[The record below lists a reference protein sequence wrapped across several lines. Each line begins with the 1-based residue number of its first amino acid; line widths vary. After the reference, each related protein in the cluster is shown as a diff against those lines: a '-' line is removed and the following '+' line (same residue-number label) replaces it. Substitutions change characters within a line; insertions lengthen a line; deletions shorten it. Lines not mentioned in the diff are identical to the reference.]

1 MVMVRVMIMVMT
13 TMTASDLYVE
23 VKARYQNNNVLKL
36 KSNDRATGVWNMNNE
51 ERAILF

>member
-1 MVMVRVMIMVMT
+1 MVMT

-23 VKARYQNNNVLKL
+23 VKARYQNNNELKL
-36 KSNDRATGVWNMNNE
+36 KSNDRAQGIWNMNNE

>member
-1 MVMVRVMIMVMT
+1 MT

-23 VKARYQNNNVLKL
+23 VKARYQNNELKL
-36 KSNDRATGVWNMNNE
+36 KSNDRAQGIWNMNNE